1 MRMYL
6 RLLRVIICALLRR
19 RNLYISEPSVL
30 NFMLMPW
37 DCVVKLAGND
47 RYHAFMDLG
56 RIDLM
61 VRMGGW
67 NALAL
72 QGLKPFVMTAHIQY
86 RHSLRMFQNFVL
98 LTRLRHWDS
107 KFFWMEHVFK
117 CGNRTMA
124 TAISRNGFTLD
135 DRVVSTEVIFQMLNG
150 EKVASIYP
158 PKQISLIQALEK
170 LLRSLQI

>member
-1 MRMYL
+1 MYW
-6 RLLRVIICALLRR
+6 RLLRVIVCALFRG
-19 RNLYISEPSVL
+19 RNLYISEPSAL
-30 NFMLMPW
+30 NFTIMPW

-61 VRMGGW
+61 IRMGGW

-117 CGNRTMA
+117 CGNQTMA

-135 DRVVSTEVIFQMLNG
+135 DRLVSTEVIFQMLNG
-150 EKVASIYP
+150 EKVSSIYP
-158 PKQISLIQALEK
+158 PKNISLIQAIEK

>member
-1 MRMYL
+1 MYL
-6 RLLRVIICALLRR
+6 RLLRVVVCALLRR
-19 RNLYISEPSVL
+19 KNLYISQPSVL
-30 NFMLMPW
+30 HFTVMPW

-67 NALAL
+67 NALAI

-86 RHSLRMFQNFVL
+86 RHSLRMFQDFVL
-98 LTRLRHWDS
+98 QTRLRHWDS

-135 DRVVSTEVIFQMLNG
+135 DRLVSTEVIFEMLNG
-150 EKVASIYP
+150 EKVASLYP
-158 PKQISLIQALEK
+158 PKNISLIRAIEA